1 MSDLDELNMP
11 SARYL
16 EKKKSDAKSRVSN
29 VFDEYKA
36 LLRDK
41 THPDNQTPAYKTRVM
56 KTLQRLLTA
65 ADELDSVSPGEG
77 IFGLVV
83 LSLRASLSLKDEN
96 TKLEKEIKDLQRE
109 IQRLKK
115 RKK

>member
-1 MSDLDELNMP
+1 MDDLKMP
-11 SARYL
+11 SPRYL
-16 EKKKSDAKSRVSN
+16 EKKKNEAKNRISV
-29 VFDEYKA
+29 VFDEYKE

-41 THPDNQTPAYKTRVM
+41 THPDNQTPAYQTKVK

-83 LSLRASLSLKDEN
+83 LSLRSNLTLKDEN
-96 TKLEKEIKDLQRE
+96 TKLEKEIKDLQRK
-109 IQRLKK
+109 IRRLEKQK
-115 RKK
+115 R